1 MASLPLPPPPSPV
14 LKKTSVAS
22 LSSALPKKHAAPPL
36 QPSRHIYDVIVV
48 GMQPGGLLAAALLA
62 KRGLQILQ
70 IDPLGHAPF
79 YEQGGTLFPLGP
91 RLVPSLRVLP
101 RVEQALY
108 ELGINLDLSRLQEG
122 EGHALQIL
130 LPRERFDHS
139 LDDEVL
145 RSEIARV
152 FPKSVEAVGELL
164 AQATRAAEETQGF
177 FSAALPFPPQGFWD
191 RFRLRNFVKALCPPA
206 LPESD
211 VVALD
216 DLPSQRPAPDIVAL
230 RHALQALCGFLTAFN
245 EHNDLG
251 EARALSHLLRGAHGF
266 AGGELGLS
274 AQLGQR
280 MLDLGCDVLGAPGRV
295 TPVSEFSFSFSRI
308 EGLALAGASTPLH
321 AKYFLCAMD
330 AQDLALL
337 LPEKKAAK
345 LQRFAAPLQTLCVGL
360 TLNLLVRAQGL
371 PLGLAERAVFFSSSQ
386 SDLGPILV
394 ETSRVQPDGATRDE
408 QRVLTITVRLARDA
422 LDSPDKIKAYAAR
435 LEQAIVDEVC
445 PFLDRHIL
453 ARSIPMFAAG
463 PGQQAVCVGF
473 SRPNKSFL
481 GLTGL
486 PQKTCFKNLYL
497 ANRQVLPGL
506 GLEGEL
512 IAGIRLAELIQRKL
526 HKHNPLK

>member
-1 MASLPLPPPPSPV
+1 M
-14 LKKTSVAS
+14 KKTSTAS
-22 LSSALPKKHAAPPL
+22 LSPLLKKHAAPPL
-36 QPSRHIYDVIVV
+36 QPSRHIYDVIVI

-70 IDPLGHAPF
+70 FDPFGHAPF
-79 YEQGGTLFPLGP
+79 YDQGGTPFPLGP

-122 EGHALQIL
+122 EGHALQLI

-139 LDDEVL
+139 LDDGAL
-145 RSEIARV
+145 HSEIARV
-152 FPKSVEAVGELL
+152 FPKSVEPVSDFL
-164 AQATRAAEETQGF
+164 ARATRAAEETQAF
-177 FSAALPFPPQGFWD
+177 FGADLPFPPQGFWD
-191 RFRLRNFVKALCPPA
+191 RFRLRHLIKALCPPA

-211 VVALD
+211 LVALD
-216 DLPSQRPAPDIVAL
+216 ELPAQQPSPEVANL
-230 RHALQALCGFLTAFN
+230 RRAFQALCGFLTAFEDHN
-245 EHNDLG
+245 ELG
-251 EARALSHLLRGAHGF
+251 EARALSHLLRGAYGF

-280 MLDLGCDVLGAPGRV
+280 MLDLGCDVLGCPGRV
-295 TPVSEFSFSFSRI
+295 TPVSEFSFSFSKI
-308 EGLALAGASTPLH
+308 EGLMLAGAAAPLH

-330 AQDLALL
+330 AQDLARL

-345 LQRFAAPLQTLCVGL
+345 LQRFAEPLPTVRVGL

-371 PLGLAERAVFFSSSQ
+371 PLGLAERAVLFSSSQ
-386 SDLGPILV
+386 SELGPILI
-394 ETSRVQPDGATRDE
+394 ETSPVQSDSA
-408 QRVLTITVRLARDA
+408 ARDDQRIVTLTARMAHEA
-422 LDSPDKIKAYAAR
+422 LDSPDKIKACAAR
-435 LEQAIVDEVC
+435 LEQVLIAEVC

-463 PGQQAVCVGF
+463 PGQQAMCVGF

-512 IAGIRLAELIQRKL
+512 LAGIRLAELIQRKL